1 MVSNDEV
8 VSWPRED
15 GFFLHWF
22 RLTDS
27 YFNQI
32 PSLVL
37 QNTRNFCISGRGL
50 RKTQKTMLQLLV
62 THSRESGRGL
72 ASYCLVSQI
81 HSVDFT
87 SEPPPS
93 NESIAEINPTV
104 LLLNDLDKLPR
115 ESATLE
121 GYDQVTPWVLSPG
134 CSLPLQSHQHK
145 ETCSKDSL
153 TDK

>member
-1 MVSNDEV
+1 M

-27 YFNQI
+27 YLTKYHLWFFRIQGN
-32 PSLVL
+32 S
-37 QNTRNFCISGRGL
+37 RISGRGRHKRQCCNCCHPFQRVRDMVWL
-50 RKTQKTMLQLLV
+50 HTLWSHRYTQWT
-62 THSRESGRGL
+62 
-72 ASYCLVSQI
+72 
-81 HSVDFT
+81 FT

-134 CSLPLQSHQHK
+134 RSLPLRVINIRKHA
-145 ETCSKDSL
+145 
-153 TDK
+153 